1 MTLVLWGRASS
12 ANVQKALWALAEL
25 GLPYDHRIVGGRYGG
40 TDGAEFAALTPT
52 RKVPVLQDGPLV
64 IWDSHAILRH
74 LGLWHAPA
82 GHALHL
88 ATPAAMAAS
97 DSWLDFTSTVLQ
109 PPFIR
114 LFWQLVRTPA
124 DQQSV
129 PAQEAAKKDIA
140 AALTELA
147 RGIDD
152 QGRLAG
158 ADFSMADIGPGSL
171 MYRLNDLAP
180 DLIAADPKIAAWVAR
195 LQARPA
201 WQAHVATSYEELRV

>member
-1 MTLVLWGRASS
+1 MTLILWGRASS
-12 ANVQKALWALAEL
+12 ANVQKVLWALAEL
-25 GLPYDHRIVGGRYGG
+25 GLPHDHRIVGGRYGG
-40 TDGAEFAALTPT
+40 TDSAEFTALTPT
-52 RKVPVLQDGPLV
+52 RKVPVLQDGALA

-74 LGLWHAPA
+74 LGLYHAPA
-82 GHALHL
+82 GHALSL

-124 DQQSV
+124 DQRSV

-152 QGRLAG
+152 QGRLGG
-158 ADFSMADIGPGSL
+158 ADLGMADIAPGSL
-171 MYRLNDLAP
+171 MYRLGDLAP
-180 DLIAADPKIAAWVAR
+180 DLIAAEPRVAAWVAR
-195 LQARPA
+195 LRARPH